1 MSTRR
6 ALLGRVLERLWIT
19 HPTVTLTIQATPN
32 ACLRALAEA
41 TRPRLDRLELRNLY
55 TDGRRYYLQPTDN
68 GFELTSDSKV
78 YWRRSRTA
86 VASILDGT
94 FRPGDD
100 GSLVLHLRSRM
111 RLLYF
116 LDIFPVPAF
125 VTSLLVFAPWSPGII
140 VLLAVTLFGL
150 SIIWHRLTA
159 ALQAADMVYFVDKAL
174 EALAAPPPAP
184 LPSGDADVIQPDAEF
199 REVWRRYYEEQ
210 NPSKDG

>member
-1 MSTRR
+1 MSRLR
-6 ALLGRVLERLWIT
+6 DLVDRVLEPLWVT
-19 HPTVTLTIQATPN
+19 HPTVTLTVQATPD

-41 TRPRLDRLELRNLY
+41 SRPRLDRLELRNLY
-55 TDGRRYYLQPTDN
+55 TDGRRYYMQPTVS
-68 GFELTSDSKV
+68 GFELTSNSKV

-94 FRPGDD
+94 FKPGDD

-125 VTSLLVFAPWSPGII
+125 MTSLLVAAPWSPGVI
-140 VLLAVTLFGL
+140 VALAMTLFGL

-159 ALQAADMVYFVDKAL
+159 ALQATDMVYFVDKAL
-174 EALAAPPPAP
+174 EALAAPPPAL
-184 LPSGDADVIQPDAEF
+184 LPPGQPDVIQPDAEF
-199 REVWRRYYEEQ
+199 REVWRKYYEER
-210 NPSKDG
+210 NPPKGG